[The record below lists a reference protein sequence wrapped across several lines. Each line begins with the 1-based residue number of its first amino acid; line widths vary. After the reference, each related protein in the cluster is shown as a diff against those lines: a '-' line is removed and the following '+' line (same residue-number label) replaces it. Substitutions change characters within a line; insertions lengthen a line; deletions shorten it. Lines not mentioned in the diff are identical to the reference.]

1 MLHKLSVCPEVQ
13 LTDGTAGAGR
23 AATALVLLASAML
36 HDVGGEVRLAGG
48 APSLQTRSL
57 LTVSV
62 SSLQGLLD
70 SLQQRDETHVTHVLD
85 RHYLLLVRES
95 VHMTLEV
102 LLVMTSDVA
111 NIAEELAGGLRHS
124 VFDLLRSV
132 CVLLWGVNN
141 AVPKLSRRRRRSSLP
156 SRCRQTVSNFEWD

>member
-70 SLQQRDETHVTHVLD
+70 SL
-85 RHYLLLVRES
+85 
-95 VHMTLEV
+95 
-102 LLVMTSDVA
+102 
-111 NIAEELAGGLRHS
+111 
-124 VFDLLRSV
+124 
-132 CVLLWGVNN
+132 
-141 AVPKLSRRRRRSSLP
+141 
-156 SRCRQTVSNFEWD
+156 